1 MAKSASKIKS
11 AAKEKPA
18 KKTTTKKATTKKVV
32 AAKTKTKA
40 AAKVKTTA
48 PKKAAA
54 KKTIATKAKS
64 AKKTTTKSTSTT
76 KTGRKVEVVSP
87 VKKVPKKIKGYSK
100 KDLREFKKV
109 ILDKRAEIIAA
120 FINASAL
127 IVIAIFLAIEAVKRF
142 DNPEVIDSN
151 LVIWLAFIGILF
163 NGFSVLLLKKDASH
177 NMNMRSAYLHLLTDM
192 LTSVAVLIGGI
203 LMKYLEIYWVDAVLT
218 IIISAYLLIMSW
230 SIFTGSL
237 KILMLFA
244 PDHIKIN
251 EIVKELSKNKAV
263 KNIHHIHIWQ
273 LNEHNCHFEAHVEFK
288 DDIMLSEFDVICM
301 DLENVL
307 EEKFQINHCNFQPE
321 FSRKDSKEI
330 IIQD

>member
-1 MAKSASKIKS
+1 MGNNHSHQHIHHELSGRNLFISIILNILITVAQIIGGIISGSLSLISDAIHNLSDVISLIISYVANLLTNKKKQTL
-11 AAKEKPA
+11 EK
-18 KKTTTKKATTKKVV
+18 TF
-32 AAKTKTKA
+32 
-40 AAKVKTTA
+40 
-48 PKKAAA
+48 
-54 KKTIATKAKS
+54 
-64 AKKTTTKSTSTT
+64 
-76 KTGRKVEVVSP
+76 
-87 VKKVPKKIKGYSK
+87 GY
-100 KDLREFKKV
+100 
-109 ILDKRAEIIAA
+109 KRAEIIAA

-127 IVIAIFLAIEAVKRF
+127 IVIAVFLAIEAFKRF
-142 DNPEVIDSN
+142 NNPQIIDSN
-151 LVIWLAFIGILF
+151 LVIWLALIGILF

-218 IIISAYLLIMSW
+218 IIISVYLLIMSW
-230 SIFTGSL
+230 SIFKGSL

-288 DDIMLSEFDVICM
+288 EDIILSEFDVICM
-301 DLENVL
+301 DLEKVL
-307 EEKFQINHCNFQPE
+307 KEKFQISHCNFQPE
-321 FSRKDSKEI
+321 YSREDSKEI